1 MELLYFIAGI
11 LSVGVVYG
19 IVLLNKVKS
28 THTDLLAKTD
38 IQSNLSSIQITELRE
53 EVEEFKKLIFDVRSQ
68 MDKDQYESLTGINK
82 RLEELDKVAYG
93 NLEKADKNNQVIE
106 KNISTL
112 FSELGQVK
120 QTVKI
125 MSQDPNFTRTF

>member
-19 IVLLNKVKS
+19 VVLLNKVKS

-38 IQSNLSSIQITELRE
+38 IQSNLSSIQMTELRE
-53 EVEEFKKLIFDVRSQ
+53 EVEEFKKLIFDVKSQ

-82 RLEELDKVAYG
+82 RIEELDKVAYG

>member
-19 IVLLNKVKS
+19 VVLLNKVKS
-28 THTDLLAKTD
+28 THTDLLAKAD

-53 EVEEFKKLIFDVRSQ
+53 EVEEFKQLIFDVRSQ

-82 RLEELDKVAYG
+82 RIEELDKVAYG
-93 NLEKADKNNQVIE
+93 NLEKADKNNQVME

>member
-19 IVLLNKVKS
+19 VVLLNKVKS

>member
-19 IVLLNKVKS
+19 VVLLNKVKS

-82 RLEELDKVAYG
+82 RIEELDKVAYG
-93 NLEKADKNNQVIE
+93 NLERADKNNQVVE